1 MTNML
6 RVTAFPHLEMAT
18 KALVNSLFPHDF
30 HKLIRKFIKTYQRY
44 PRGIIPIPQ
53 TSDKLLPLLTILSA
67 KLYTSFDS
75 IPHPSPLLLR
85 HIFTIPLLLTVNLF
99 FKPIPD
105 TSRRSM
111 LTILP
116 SLDMAM
122 SHIVSRTKLR
132 NSINFTYYLK
142 CFSLISHNP
151 HANLYS
157 CLNIYPI
164 TTLFTV
170 FPRGNSE
177 DIKTTLVIIPNST

>member
-18 KALVNSLFPHDF
+18 KGLVNSLFPHDF
-30 HKLIRKFIKTYQRY
+30 HKLIRKFINTYQRY

-85 HIFTIPLLLTVNLF
+85 HIFTIPLLLTFSLF

-132 NSINFTYYLK
+132 NSIKFYIL
-142 CFSLISHNP
+142 SQ
-151 HANLYS
+151 
-157 CLNIYPI
+157 
-164 TTLFTV
+164 V
-170 FPRGNSE
+170 FFPYQS
-177 DIKTTLVIIPNST
+177 

>member
-6 RVTAFPHLEMAT
+6 RVTAFPHLGMAT
-18 KALVNSLFPHDF
+18 KGLVNSLFPHDF
-30 HKLIRKFIKTYQRY
+30 HKLIRKFINTYQRY

-85 HIFTIPLLLTVNLF
+85 HIFTIPLLLTFSLF

-132 NSINFTYYLK
+132 NSIKFYIL
-142 CFSLISHNP
+142 SQ
-151 HANLYS
+151 
-157 CLNIYPI
+157 
-164 TTLFTV
+164 V
-170 FPRGNSE
+170 FFPYQS
-177 DIKTTLVIIPNST
+177 